1 MSGRAVAAFI
11 LVFAISVVLVGMYT
25 GFAFGNLDVQL
36 HDTYFVYDSAIIL
49 FVQTLAVVAA
59 GAMVLSIGF
68 LKRQH
73 VIIRLFFT
81 IVFSLILFV
90 PLLAAYT
97 VVMSLF
103 AIKL

>member
-11 LVFAISVVLVGMYT
+11 LVLAISVVLVGVYT
-25 GFAFGNLDVQL
+25 GFAFGNLEVQL
-36 HDTYFVYDSAIIL
+36 YDTYFVYDSAIIL

-68 LKRQH
+68 LKKQH
-73 VIIRLFFT
+73 VIVRLFFT
-81 IVFSLILFV
+81 IVFSSILFV

-97 VVMSLF
+97 VIMSF
-103 AIKL
+103 FDIKL